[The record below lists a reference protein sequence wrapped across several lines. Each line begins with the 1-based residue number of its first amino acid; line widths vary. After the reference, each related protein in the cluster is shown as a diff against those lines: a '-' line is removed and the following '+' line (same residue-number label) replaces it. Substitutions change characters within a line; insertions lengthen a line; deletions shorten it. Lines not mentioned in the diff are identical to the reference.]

1 MTNTRKNDIIK
12 SEKRKGTPKKG
23 DRVDNMNGT
32 YEVIING
39 DTILATTNRHQA
51 CAVFDFYRKEKA
63 LFNIREIIIM
73 NAENQYFF
81 KG

>member
-1 MTNTRKNDIIK
+1 
-12 SEKRKGTPKKG
+12 
-23 DRVDNMNGT
+23 MNGT

-39 DTILATTNRHQA
+39 DTILTTTNRHQA